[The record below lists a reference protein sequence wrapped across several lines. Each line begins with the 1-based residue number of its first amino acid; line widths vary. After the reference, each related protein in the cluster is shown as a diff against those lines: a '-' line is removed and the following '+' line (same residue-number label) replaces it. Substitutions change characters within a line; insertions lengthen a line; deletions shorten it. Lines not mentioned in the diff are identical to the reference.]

1 MATVFNIHDVIL
13 IMTSYQ
19 CLIFAILL
27 LTIRSEKRLKHILL
41 ALFLIQYAFIP
52 LDTIIRFS
60 STFRPLIAEL
70 SPNFFYMFGFGY
82 WLEGPLL
89 LWYTRSLIYKNYSLC
104 LRDAWLLLP
113 FIFYLIYE
121 LSSYYR
127 LEHDAK
133 LAFQSA
139 IMAFDHPHFR
149 NYLAI
154 FRDVFRFSLGIMC
167 LIELRRY
174 SQHLREKYSD
184 IERRELNW
192 LRLLI
197 IGFLFVRSWAL
208 IVVLLAISSMHFNFA
223 RHFVFFG
230 VTGIYVTFLLITL
243 MIFYSLRGSLK
254 SEGLDINNQSPNDN
268 GDKYKP
274 EQIAILTNYL
284 EQERPYLKPN
294 LTLDKLAMLT
304 SIPSRTLS
312 RIINRHFQCNFF
324 EFISAYR
331 IDEARRLLSE
341 DKEAAMNILN
351 VMYAAGFNSKTTF
364 NTFFKKQVGMTPSE
378 YRKRAVQTRA

>member
-1 MATVFNIHDVIL
+1 MNAINVHDVIL

-27 LTIRSEKRLKHILL
+27 LTIRSEKRLRHILL
-41 ALFLIQYAFIP
+41 ALFLLQYAFIP
-52 LDTIIRFS
+52 LDAIVRFS
-60 STFRPLIAEL
+60 SDFRPLIAEL

-89 LWYTRSLIYKNYSLC
+89 LWYTRSLIYKNYTLS

-113 FIFYLIYE
+113 FIFYLMYE

-127 LEHDAK
+127 LDHEAK
-133 LAFQSA
+133 LAFQNT
-139 IMAFDHPHFR
+139 IMAFDQPHFR

-154 FRDVFRFSLGIMC
+154 FRDAFRFSLGVLC

-174 SQHLREKYSD
+174 RQHLREKYST
-184 IERRELNW
+184 IENRELNW
-192 LRLLI
+192 LRLLV

-208 IVVLLAISSMHFNFA
+208 IVVLLVISSMHFELA
-223 RHFVFFG
+223 KYFVFFG
-230 VTGIYVTFLLITL
+230 LTGIYLTFLLITL

-254 SEGLDINNQSPNDN
+254 SEELDINSQYPNDN
-268 GDKYKP
+268 DDKCNP
-274 EQIAILTNYL
+274 EQIAILTRYM
-284 EQERPYLKPN
+284 EQERAYLKSD
-294 LTLDKLAMLT
+294 LTLDKLATLT
-304 SIPSRTLS
+304 AISSRTLS
-312 RIINRHFQCNFF
+312 RIINRHFKCNFF

-341 DKEAAMNILN
+341 DKDAAMNILN

-364 NTFFKKQVGMTPSE
+364 NNLFKKRVGMTPSE
-378 YRKRAVQTRA
+378 YRKRAVQTSV